1 MSSFGKAATANDLL
15 HLGVLLR
22 RRSLDAR
29 TLLANLDTEPL
40 NEYLCLQVKAMLD
53 ALRSLDFETAES
65 LYAPLQ
71 GWSLETYRPEWMPTE
86 IVSNRPRVLMVEDES
101 FGVELLASV
110 LPNAEIL
117 VARNGLE
124 GLRLASWETPDLVLL
139 DVGLPDISG
148 WEVLRLLRDEPRTKR
163 ALTIFL
169 TGAASEEDEARGLE
183 GGAIDYIAK
192 PFHPAIVRSRIV
204 NHLELKKHRDF
215 FEQLAHLDGLT
226 GLANRR
232 QFDAH
237 LEAEWNRASRI
248 SSPISL
254 IMGDLDKFKKFN
266 DQYGHLAGDDLLR
279 RASQGFLAVPH
290 RPADL
295 LARYGGEEFACIL
308 PDTGTAGALLV
319 ADRMRRALE
328 RISVPHAGNVHG
340 IATVSFG
347 VATLQPV
354 AGQPMEDLI
363 AEADRWLYQAKAQG
377 GNISASTGT
386 NGSDT
391 TAIHKLLLAD

>member
-40 NEYLCLQVKAMLD
+40 NEYLRLQIKAMQA
-53 ALRSLDFETAES
+53 ALASLDFETAES

-110 LPNAEIL
+110 LPHAEIL

-254 IMGDLDKFKKFN
+254 IMGDLDKFKRFN

-328 RISVPHAGNVHG
+328 RLAVTHAGNVHG

-347 VATLQPV
+347 VATIQPV

-377 GNISASTGT
+377 GNLSASMGT

-391 TAIHKLLLAD
+391 TAIHKLFLAD

>member
-1 MSSFGKAATANDLL
+1 MSSFGTAATANESL

-22 RRSLDAR
+22 RRSMDAR
-29 TLLANLDTEPL
+29 TLLANLDTAPL
-40 NEYLCLQVKAMLD
+40 SEFLRNQVAAIMD
-53 ALRSLDFETAES
+53 ALADLDFEKADS
-65 LYAPLQ
+65 FYAPLQ

-86 IVSNRPRVLMVEDES
+86 ILANRPRVLIVEDNT
-101 FGVELLASV
+101 FDVELLARV
-110 LPNAEIL
+110 LPNVEVL
-117 VARNGLE
+117 VARTGLE
-124 GLRLASWETPDLVLL
+124 GLRLASWEAPDLVLI

-163 ALTIFL
+163 ALRIFL
-169 TGAASEEDEARGLE
+169 TGAASEDDEARGLE

-192 PFHPAIVRSRIV
+192 PFHPAIVRSRIL

-232 QFDAH
+232 QFDVH
-237 LEAEWNRASRI
+237 LEAEWSRSQRI
-248 SSPISL
+248 NSPISL
-254 IMGDLDKFKKFN
+254 IMGDLDKFKLFN

-279 RASQGFLAVPH
+279 RASQAFLAVPH

-308 PDTGTAGALLV
+308 PDTGMAGAILV
-319 ADRMRRALE
+319 ADRMRRSLE
-328 RISVPHAGNVHG
+328 RLAVPHAGNVHG

-347 VATLQPV
+347 VATLHPLPDQS
-354 AGQPMEDLI
+354 MHDLI
-363 AEADRWLYQAKAQG
+363 AEADRRLYDAKHQG
-377 GNISASTGT
+377 GNITASPGA

-391 TAIHKLLLAD
+391 TAIHKLFLAD

>member
-1 MSSFGKAATANDLL
+1 MSSFGTAATANESL

-22 RRSLDAR
+22 RRSMDAR
-29 TLLANLDTEPL
+29 TLLEKLDLEPL
-40 NEYLCLQVKAMLD
+40 SPTLRTHVVAMRQ
-53 ALRSLDFETAES
+53 ALSILDFETAES

-71 GWSLETYRPEWMPTE
+71 GWSLETYRPEWMPSE
-86 IVSNRPRVLMVEDES
+86 IVSNRPRVLIVEDNT
-101 FGVELLASV
+101 FDVELLASV
-110 LPNAEIL
+110 LSDVEIL

-124 GLRLASWETPDLVLL
+124 GLRLASWETPDLVLI

-163 ALTIFL
+163 ALRIFL
-169 TGAASEEDEARGLE
+169 TGAASEDDEARGLE

-192 PFHPAIVRSRIV
+192 PFHPSIVRSRIV

-232 QFDAH
+232 QFDTH
-237 LEAEWNRASRI
+237 LDAEWHRAQRI
-248 SSPISL
+248 NSPISL
-254 IMGDLDKFKKFN
+254 VMGDLDKFKKFN

-279 RASQGFLAVPH
+279 RASQAFLAVPH

-308 PDTGTAGALLV
+308 PDTGMAGAILV

-328 RISVPHAGNVHG
+328 RLAVPHAGNIHG

-347 VATLQPV
+347 VATIQPLE
-354 AGQPMEDLI
+354 GQSMEDLI
-363 AEADRWLYQAKAQG
+363 FEADHRLYDAKHQG
-377 GNISASTGT
+377 GNITSSPSA